1 MDPNNFIR
9 LAQQGN
15 EVAFRTIVEKYRTYV
30 YQQVTKYTS
39 DEEEINKSIK
49 IIFKVMWD
57 NIGYFKLGKENFLG
71 WVREIITHVCV
82 LKKYYLEDNDNEKK
96 EDNIDLADHK
106 AMLKEIRKFF
116 HEPEANK
123 NSTIS
128 KINFIDFLTMEEIN
142 LLFLKYMY
150 QLSLDD
156 IATSIGKNRNQ
167 LERDLISAERRLLI
181 QYRRVRISEKRKT
194 RKDY

>member
-1 MDPNNFIR
+1 MFAP
-9 LAQQGN
+9 ASV
-15 EVAFRTIVEKYRTYV
+15 EVVTAISRGASAFL
-30 YQQVTKYTS
+30 
-39 DEEEINKSIK
+39 N
-49 IIFKVMWD
+49 
-57 NIGYFKLGKENFLG
+57 
-71 WVREIITHVCV
+71 
-82 LKKYYLEDNDNEKK
+82 
-96 EDNIDLADHK
+96 
-106 AMLKEIRKFF
+106 EIRKFF